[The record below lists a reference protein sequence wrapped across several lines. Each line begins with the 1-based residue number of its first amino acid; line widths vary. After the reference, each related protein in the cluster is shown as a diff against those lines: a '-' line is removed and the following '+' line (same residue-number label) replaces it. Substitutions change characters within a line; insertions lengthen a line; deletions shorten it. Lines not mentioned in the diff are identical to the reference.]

1 MFLGDVSLFW
11 YADDIFDLTVQDMAE
26 VGNGVNVEIAA
37 LPQFGQRSGI
47 DVELVDELV
56 LCDPF
61 LFQKLPERRVV
72 HIVAFIRILHDF
84 IIWKKTCFIIGIIV
98 SMCCYGVEVM
108 DLSSSIYD
116 PLVINA
122 EIFKILLEM
131 GLSDDSGKL
140 VPLEREFLRLYAHGC
155 LEQKPEYYIVISAC
169 FPVSVGFY

>member
-1 MFLGDVSLFW
+1 MPDHRCRGDASLFLGDVSLFW

-84 IIWKKTCFIIGIIV
+84 IIWRNIFHYSTLFENRLKC
-98 SMCCYGVEVM
+98 
-108 DLSSSIYD
+108 DIYRVFCNSAFR
-116 PLVINA
+116 LNY
-122 EIFKILLEM
+122 IFFR
-131 GLSDDSGKL
+131 S
-140 VPLEREFLRLYAHGC
+140 
-155 LEQKPEYYIVISAC
+155 
-169 FPVSVGFY
+169 

>member
-84 IIWKKTCFIIGIIV
+84 IIWKNIFHY
-98 SMCCYGVEVM
+98 SMLFENRLKR
-108 DLSSSIYD
+108 DIYR
-116 PLVINA
+116 
-122 EIFKILLEM
+122 IFLQFFF
-131 GLSDDSGKL
+131 S
-140 VPLEREFLRLYAHGC
+140 
-155 LEQKPEYYIVISAC
+155 PELHI
-169 FPVSVGFY
+169 F

>member
-108 DLSSSIYD
+108 DLSNSIYD

-131 GLSDDSGKL
+131 GFLTIRESLSLWSVSFCGCCISGCTRMAVL
-140 VPLEREFLRLYAHGC
+140 NRSWNT
-155 LEQKPEYYIVISAC
+155 IS
-169 FPVSVGFY
+169 

>member
-84 IIWKKTCFIIGIIV
+84 IIWRNIFHYSALFENRLKR
-98 SMCCYGVEVM
+98 
-108 DLSSSIYD
+108 DIYRVFCNSD
-116 PLVINA
+116 FRLNC
-122 EIFKILLEM
+122 IFFR
-131 GLSDDSGKL
+131 S
-140 VPLEREFLRLYAHGC
+140 
-155 LEQKPEYYIVISAC
+155 
-169 FPVSVGFY
+169 